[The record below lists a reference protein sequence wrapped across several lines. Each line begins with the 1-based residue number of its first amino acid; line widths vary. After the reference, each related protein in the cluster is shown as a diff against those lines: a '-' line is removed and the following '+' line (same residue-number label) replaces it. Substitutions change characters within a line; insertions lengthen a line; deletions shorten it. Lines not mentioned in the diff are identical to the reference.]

1 MPADSRA
8 ALKHLISALAL
19 GDGFQFH
26 IVVSQSPR
34 QIRQLLAT
42 LAEAVPARRGGS
54 LRSEHLAPYDIL
66 PRDAPLDGAA
76 LAALVTTHLDA
87 FPAPTAAERLVFA
100 LDATFTGEADIPAWR
115 LLFRRMNEQRNALAR
130 RLDAALLLCLSPR
143 LEAAFA
149 QEAPDFWS
157 LRGVSI
163 TLEAE
168 TTAADASP
176 ALQVP
181 TVERM
186 PANMEAGDEAAGR
199 ELAREVDR
207 ARQRTLAHPDEL
219 GTQRALLI
227 WLNRLGD
234 HLALRGH
241 TNEALTAYREALA
254 ITEHLAHAEPE
265 RADYQREIS
274 VSYDKLGELMAA
286 LGQGEAAR
294 DFFQKALARAEP
306 ERTDHQRDLSVS
318 YNKLGD
324 LMAALGQGE
333 AARDFFEK
341 DLAISERLARAE
353 PERAD
358 YQRDLSVSY
367 EKLGNLMAKL
377 GQGEAARDF
386 FQKSLA
392 IRERLVRAEPERAD
406 YQRDLSVSYIKL
418 GDLMADLGQGE
429 AARGFFDNSL
439 AISERLTRAEPERA
453 DYQRDLSVS
462 YNKLGDLM
470 AALGQG
476 EAARDFFQ
484 KSLAIFERLA
494 RAEPERAD
502 YQRDLS
508 VSYIKLG
515 DLMAKLGQGEAA
527 RNFFQKSL
535 AIAERLARAEPERA
549 DYQRDLCVSYERLGD
564 LLHKDGNI
572 GAALDSFRQSLAIW
586 ERLVD
591 AEPERADLQ
600 RGLVVSLTRMA
611 QLEPDKAHAYLG
623 RALQILRTLKSAGRQ
638 FEKLDEWI
646 AGLEKWI
653 EQS

>member
-163 TLEAE
+163 TMEAE

-176 ALQVP
+176 ALQAP

-186 PANMEAGDEAAGR
+186 PASMEAGDEAAGR
-199 ELAREVDR
+199 ELAGEVDR

-294 DFFQKALARAEP
+294 DFFQKALAIAERLARAEP

-358 YQRDLSVSY
+358 YQRDL
-367 EKLGNLMAKL
+367 
-377 GQGEAARDF
+377 
-386 FQKSLA
+386 
-392 IRERLVRAEPERAD
+392 
-406 YQRDLSVSYIKL
+406 
-418 GDLMADLGQGE
+418 
-429 AARGFFDNSL
+429 
-439 AISERLTRAEPERA
+439 
-453 DYQRDLSVS
+453 
-462 YNKLGDLM
+462 
-470 AALGQG
+470 
-476 EAARDFFQ
+476 
-484 KSLAIFERLA
+484 
-494 RAEPERAD
+494 
-502 YQRDLS
+502 
-508 VSYIKLG
+508 
-515 DLMAKLGQGEAA
+515 
-527 RNFFQKSL
+527 
-535 AIAERLARAEPERA
+535 
-549 DYQRDLCVSYERLGD
+549 CVPYERLGD

-586 ERLVD
+586 ERLAD

-600 RGLVVSLTRMA
+600 RGLVVPLTRMA
-611 QLEPDKAHAYLG
+611 QLEPDKAHTYLG

>member
-294 DFFQKALARAEP
+294 DFFQKALA
-306 ERTDHQRDLSVS
+306 
-318 YNKLGD
+318 
-324 LMAALGQGE
+324 
-333 AARDFFEK
+333 
-341 DLAISERLARAE
+341 
-353 PERAD
+353 
-358 YQRDLSVSY
+358 
-367 EKLGNLMAKL
+367 
-377 GQGEAARDF
+377 
-386 FQKSLA
+386 
-392 IRERLVRAEPERAD
+392 IR
-406 YQRDLSVSYIKL
+406 
-418 GDLMADLGQGE
+418 
-429 AARGFFDNSL
+429 
-439 AISERLTRAEPERA
+439 
-453 DYQRDLSVS
+453 
-462 YNKLGDLM
+462 
-470 AALGQG
+470 
-476 EAARDFFQ
+476 
-484 KSLAIFERLA
+484 
-494 RAEPERAD
+494 
-502 YQRDLS
+502 
-508 VSYIKLG
+508 
-515 DLMAKLGQGEAA
+515 
-527 RNFFQKSL
+527 
-535 AIAERLARAEPERA
+535 ERLARAEPERA
-549 DYQRDLCVSYERLGD
+549 DYQRDLCICYERLGD
-564 LLHKDGNI
+564 LLRKDGNI
-572 GAALDSFRQSLAIW
+572 GAAGEYFRQSLAIR
-586 ERLVD
+586 ERLAD
-591 AEPERADLQ
+591 AEPVRADLQ
-600 RGLVVSLTRMA
+600 RGLVVPLTRMA
-611 QLEPDKAHAYLG
+611 QLEPDKAHTYLG